1 MTRERRANY
10 GARAAMLAVA
20 MTFAIAVLGCA
31 SQEGTAIASRKKTLA
46 DSADQIAFNG
56 RWLIT
61 DRGMQRG
68 QITSDTAFFFDDN
81 TRIEMRGTVRGLFYG
96 STGALDAV
104 LTARAATY
112 NMRTQ
117 SLEARGD
124 VVMNSVDGRRLTTPL
139 LKYDQRTNQISSDS
153 AFTATEPGRE
163 MKGVGFRSDP
173 DMLNVN
179 VTKMKRTKAG
189 AVDLPSK

>member
-1 MTRERRANY
+1 MTAGVRHSSHRRLSLRVA
-10 GARAAMLAVA
+10 AVA
-20 MTFAIAVLGCA
+20 ALIALVACG
-31 SQEGTAIASRKKTLA
+31 SPEGTAIAARKKTLA

-61 DRGMQRG
+61 DKGMQRG

-124 VVMNSVDGRRLTTPL
+124 VVMNSVDGRKLTTPL